1 MSDTLREKNDG
12 ETYYLAGEN
21 CNGLYMGKKYEKEE
35 RKEQEREKKY
45 KNRNKKRNMNIK

>member
-21 CNGLYMGKKYEKEE
+21 CNGSYMGKKYEKEE
-35 RKEQEREKKY
+35 RKEQEREKKVQEQEQE
-45 KNRNKKRNMNIK
+45 KKYEY